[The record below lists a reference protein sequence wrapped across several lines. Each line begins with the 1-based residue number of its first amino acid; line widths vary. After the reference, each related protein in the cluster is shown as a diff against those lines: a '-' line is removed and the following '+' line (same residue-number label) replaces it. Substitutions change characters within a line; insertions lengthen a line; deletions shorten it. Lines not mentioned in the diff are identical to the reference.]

1 MNFVVFKRHLLR
13 AWNRHWAL
21 QLASITVM
29 SLVLIILNFLFLGFT
44 AFHQTITQWGNGMEM
59 TVYLKGDVDPAQAAQ
74 LKEKINGSG
83 DFADVQFV
91 SKSDATK
98 KFLTSLGS
106 DSLALMDDPKWS
118 SPIPA
123 SFELHLSDKVPL
135 AQRLPAMQSWSSQ
148 FKALGFVE
156 DVFYGQGWIENFSQ
170 FLKSVR
176 GMVIVLWVL
185 SLSVGLL
192 IVSNC
197 IRLSFMQRYDEIAI
211 LELVGATSTFIRLP
225 FIFEGFVLGGMA
237 SLVSLLISYGIHSMT
252 LLWLSQNWGFWGA
265 FHLLTPLA
273 PWHIAANVATGLAFG
288 MLGAWNCMR
297 KLNSGWAAVN

>member
-1 MNFVVFKRHLLR
+1 MNFIIFKRHLIR
-13 AWNRHWAL
+13 AWSRHWAL

-44 AFHQTITQWGNGMEM
+44 AFHQTLLQWGNGMEM
-59 TVYLKGDVDPAQAAQ
+59 IVYLKGDVDAVQADQ
-74 LKEKINGSG
+74 LREKIHRSG
-83 DFADVQFV
+83 DFSKVEFV
-91 SKSDATK
+91 SKGDATK

-123 SFELHLSDKVPL
+123 SFELHLSDQVPL
-135 AQRLPAMQSWSSQ
+135 AKRLPAMQTWSSEL
-148 FKALGFVE
+148 KTLGFVE
-156 DVFYGQGWIENFSQ
+156 DVFYGQGWIENFSR
-170 FLKSVR
+170 FLQSVR
-176 GMVIVLWVL
+176 GLVAVLWIL

-225 FIFEGFVLGGMA
+225 FIFEGFVLGAMA
-237 SLVSLLISYGIHSMT
+237 SMISLGISYGIHSMA
-252 LLWLSQNWGFWGA
+252 LVWLSQNWSFWGA
-265 FHLLTPLA
+265 FNLLSPLA
-273 PWHIAANVATGLAFG
+273 TWHIAANIATGMAFG
-288 MLGAWNCMR
+288 MLGSWNCMR
-297 KLNSGWAAVN
+297 KLNSGWAAVK